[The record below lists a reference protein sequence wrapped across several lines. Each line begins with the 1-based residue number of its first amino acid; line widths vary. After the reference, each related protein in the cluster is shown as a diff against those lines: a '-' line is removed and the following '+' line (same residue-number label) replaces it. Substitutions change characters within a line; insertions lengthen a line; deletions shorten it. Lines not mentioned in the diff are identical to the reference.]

1 MRINLAIAAILALFT
16 IGLAAPAAAEDAPP
30 ATVVTYVTAPV
41 QHDDCGAEVDETG
54 AYVNGYAWD
63 HWTFGKNAGVS
74 KSLVTLLDGSG
85 YVVRADPRPGY
96 VIAEGVQRVWEFPPF
111 TDQPC

>member
-1 MRINLAIAAILALFT
+1 MRIRLAIAAILALFAL
-16 IGLAAPAAAEDAPP
+16 GAAAPASAADTAAPV
-30 ATVVTYVTAPV
+30 VVTSITTPV

-74 KSLVTLLDGSG
+74 KSLITLLDGSG
-85 YVVRADPRPGY
+85 YIVRADPRPGY
-96 VIAEGVQRVWEFPPF
+96 VIADGVQREWRFPPF
-111 TDQPC
+111 TDEPC